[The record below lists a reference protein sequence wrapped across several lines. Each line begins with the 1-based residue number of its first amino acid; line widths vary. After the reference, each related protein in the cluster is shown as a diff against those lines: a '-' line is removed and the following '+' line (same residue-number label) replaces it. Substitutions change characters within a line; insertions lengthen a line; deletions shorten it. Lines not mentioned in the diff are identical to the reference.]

1 LPPRNLQVLAEV
13 VVVAE
18 GAVEEEAAVGKG
30 EGE

>member
-1 LPPRNLQVLAEV
+1 LPPRNLQVLAE